1 MSERKLVKFGVQIE
15 KICGDQ
21 WSFGICLSHWED
33 ETYLYINLFKRTVTI
48 GRFYK

>member
-1 MSERKLVKFGVQIE
+1 MSEGKIVKFGVKIE
-15 KICGDQ
+15 KLWEEQ
-21 WSFGICLSHWED
+21 WSFGINLSHWGD